1 MPILRP
7 NRFGGAHECAAG
19 VLTATRFQ
27 GSGTEEWLNYR
38 HHCRS
43 EDTAG
48 TRDRM
53 QHPVPAS
60 IELQQ
65 QRREVGG
72 LRQVRVYW
80 MVGACLR
87 LSEDSAGAAG
97 RAHAAHHL
105 GAQRG

>member
-1 MPILRP
+1 MPTLRR
-7 NRFGGAHECAAG
+7 NRFGGAHEWAAG
-19 VLTATRFQ
+19 VLTGTRLQ
-27 GSGTEEWLNYR
+27 GSGTGEWLNYR
-38 HHCRS
+38 HHRRIEAS
-43 EDTAG
+43 AS
-48 TRDRM
+48 TRGIAQFRAD
-53 QHPVPAS
+53 S
-60 IELQQ
+60 IELQE
-65 QRREVGG
+65 QRLEVGG